1 MIVYHIAMPDVW
13 EHYRTKASYQPESL
27 AVEGF
32 IHCSYEHQLEA
43 VLGRY
48 FGGVECVVILKI
60 ETEKLLAKLVEEP
73 STGGEV
79 YPHIYGRLNHNAVV
93 STEERELTA
102 GI

>member
-1 MIVYHIAMPDVW
+1 MIVYHIALPEVW
-13 EHYRTKASYQPESL
+13 EYYKERPSYQPESL

-48 FGGVECVVILKI
+48 FGGVERVVILKI

-79 YPHIYGRLNHNAVV
+79 YPHIYGRLNHTAVV
-93 STEERELTA
+93 SAEERELIA
-102 GI
+102 GS